1 MFQIKSMEII
11 EPVLERDSILKVIEG
26 LKSSPHL
33 ERLTITNPAAFN
45 GLPHHTTLRFIKLT
59 GLPQYC
65 QDWQW
70 LKLNE
75 NMEDIEVLFTI
86 SKTQSSSDGK
96 GEESIHVKGEMAEIY
111 GMTMNGAMKIL
122 DNLPCKVGTK
132 VKHDFLILII
142 QN

>member
-26 LKSSPHL
+26 LRSSPQL
-33 ERLTITNPAAFN
+33 ERLIITNPAAFN
-45 GLPHHTTLRFIKLT
+45 GLPHHTTLRFLKLT

-75 NMEDIEVLFTI
+75 NMEDIEVLFRI

-96 GEESIHVKGEMAEIY
+96 MQESIYVKGEKAGVD
-111 GMTMNGAMKIL
+111 GMTVDGAMKIL
-122 DNLPCKVGTK
+122 ENLPRKVRTK
-132 VKHDFLILII
+132 VNMIS
-142 QN
+142 